1 MKTLIVVICKTKAA
15 VKMKPEKI
23 QALISQLLKL
33 CISFNT
39 AMITNAVFKS
49 FSAVQIY
56 DLSFYRFITKSKC
69 DHGPISQKLR
79 KRFRPAK
86 LFFYLSVSKNREV

>member
-33 CISFNT
+33 CICFNT
-39 AMITNAVFKS
+39 AMITIAVFKS

-56 DLSFYRFITKSKC
+56 DL
-69 DHGPISQKLR
+69 
-79 KRFRPAK
+79 
-86 LFFYLSVSKNREV
+86 FFLQVYYKIKM